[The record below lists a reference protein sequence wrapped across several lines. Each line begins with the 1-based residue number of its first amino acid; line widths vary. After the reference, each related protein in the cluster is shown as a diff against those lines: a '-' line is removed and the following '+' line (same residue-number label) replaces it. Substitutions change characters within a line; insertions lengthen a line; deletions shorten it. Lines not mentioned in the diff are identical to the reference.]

1 MPQDLKP
8 LVYAFWDTMNKKK
21 WDELTMFFEPISVI
35 RWPNTNEKFN
45 VADYIKV
52 NREYPSIWNLE
63 VEDVQMTERNL
74 VSVIHIK
81 SKNTGTSLRA
91 VSFFRFEKDKIVS
104 LKEYFADDIT
114 IPAWRNAMLHGEL
127 KS

>member
-1 MPQDLKP
+1 MPLDLKP

-21 WDELTMFFEPISVI
+21 WDELTAFFDQTAVI

-52 NREYPSIWNLE
+52 NREYPSVWNLE
-63 VEDVQMTERNL
+63 VEDVQISERNL

-91 VSFFRFEKDKIVS
+91 VSFFRFENGKIQS
-104 LKEYFADDIT
+104 LKEYFADDIA
-114 IPAWRNAMLHGEL
+114 IPAWRTAMLHGES
-127 KS
+127 K